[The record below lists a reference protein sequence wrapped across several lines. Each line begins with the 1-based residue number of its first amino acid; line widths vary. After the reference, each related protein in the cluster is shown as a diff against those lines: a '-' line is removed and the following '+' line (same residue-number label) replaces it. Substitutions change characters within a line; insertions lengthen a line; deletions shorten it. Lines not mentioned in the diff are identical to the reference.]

1 MLALLAQDFDE
12 IHLTKYTLGQRAMEP
27 EEVKKHLP
35 LAVGAE
41 GDPHVTIHNSPS
53 DALDRVLPELDKDSG
68 LCVAGSIFL
77 LGEVRDRLITWAE
90 KLD

>member
-1 MLALLAQDFDE
+1 M
-12 IHLTKYTLGQRAMEP
+12 
-27 EEVKKHLP
+27 
-35 LAVGAE
+35 
-41 GDPHVTIHNSPS
+41 TIHNSPS